1 MAVTWKAVSLNRQ
14 LKDGDKDNVVTTV
27 HWQATDSEVDGDNKT
42 DSDGRVIVYKGRVY
56 GTVDLAAPGDSFTP
70 YADITEEQA
79 VGWAKA
85 VLGDDMVAEY
95 ENAVEDQINS
105 QKNPT
110 TGEGVPW

>member
-1 MAVTWKAVSLNRQ
+1 MAITWKVVTLDRQ

-27 HWQATDSEVDGDNKT
+27 HWQATDSEVDGENT
-42 DSDGRVIVYKGRVY
+42 YSGRAY
-56 GTVDLAAPGDSFTP
+56 GSIGLAAPGDSFTP

-85 VLGDDMVAEY
+85 ALGDDQVAETEKSV
-95 ENAVEDQINS
+95 ENQIDQ

-110 TGEGVPW
+110 TGRGVPW

>member
-1 MAVTWKAVSLNRQ
+1 MAITWQAVSLDRK

-27 HWQATDSEVDGDNKT
+27 HWTATDSEIDGENT
-42 DSDGRVIVYKGRVY
+42 YSGRAY
-56 GTVDLAAPGDSFTP
+56 GSVGLAAPGDAFIP
-70 YADITEEQA
+70 YSDISEEQA

-85 VLGDDMVAEY
+85 ALGDDQVAAY
-95 ENAVEDQINS
+95 EKSVENQIDK

>member
-1 MAVTWKAVSLNRQ
+1 MAITWKVVTLDRQ

-27 HWQATDSEVDGDNKT
+27 HWQATDSEVDGENT
-42 DSDGRVIVYKGRVY
+42 YSGRAY
-56 GTVDLAAPGDSFTP
+56 GSIGLAAPGDSFTP

-85 VLGDDMVAEY
+85 ALGDDQVAETEKSV
-95 ENAVEDQINS
+95 ENQIDQ

>member
-1 MAVTWKAVSLNRQ
+1 MAVTWQAVSLDRQ

-27 HWQATDSEVDGDNKT
+27 HWTATDSEVDGENT
-42 DSDGRVIVYKGRVY
+42 YSGRCY
-56 GTVDLAAPGDSFTP
+56 GTVGLAAPGDSFTP

-85 VLGDDMVAEY
+85 ALGDDQVAEEEKSV
-95 ENAVEDQINS
+95 ENQINQ
-105 QKNPT
+105 QKTPT

>member
-1 MAVTWKAVSLNRQ
+1 MPVTWKAVSLDRQ

-27 HWQATDSEVDGDNKT
+27 HWQATDSEVDGENT
-42 DSDGRVIVYKGRVY
+42 YSGRCY
-56 GTVDLAAPGDSFTP
+56 GSVGLAAPGDSFTP

-79 VGWAKA
+79 IGWAKA
-85 VLGDDMVAEY
+85 ALGDDQVADAEKSV
-95 ENAVEDQINS
+95 ENQIDQ